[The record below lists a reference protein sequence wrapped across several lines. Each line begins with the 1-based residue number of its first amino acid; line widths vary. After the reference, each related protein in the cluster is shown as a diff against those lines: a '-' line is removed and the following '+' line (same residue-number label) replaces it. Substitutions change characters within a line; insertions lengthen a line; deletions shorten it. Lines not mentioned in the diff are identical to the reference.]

1 MGKQERDTRELTKA
15 EKKRDDQYRRL
26 YRQLVQEGYEAND
39 LTIGLVYANVM
50 AFVLGLPI
58 VILLFWGFGI
68 NHPTAFGEFEEINIL
83 QFFVIFFF
91 LFFVHELIHG
101 ITWSVFAKEHWR
113 AISFGFVAK
122 YMTPYCCYNQPLRKG
137 EYLAGAIMTV
147 VVLGIV
153 PSVIAIFTGSV
164 TTLLMG
170 ALMVL
175 CGGGDLTIVLKLL
188 RFHSA
193 KKEVRS
199 LDHPYQAGLVV
210 FTR

>member
-68 NHPTAFGEFEEINIL
+68 NHPTAFGEFEGINIL

-91 LFFVHELIHG
+91 LVFVHELIHG

-122 YMTPYCCYNQPLRKG
+122 YMTPYCCCNQPLRKG
-137 EYLAGAIMTV
+137 EYLVGAIMPV

-193 KKEVRS
+193 KKEVRY